1 MEVVAEGEAVD
12 FVEGVEE
19 AEGDTMTRKVVV
31 GGAGAEVEE
40 AEEGEVVCV
49 AAAAEEISQTLLLPV
64 ATGSALI
71 QSKSVIQTE
80 QYRLLIITLLYLS
93 NIIPSQKGW

>member
-1 MEVVAEGEAVD
+1 MDVEVVAEGEVVD

-19 AEGDTMTRKVVV
+19 AEGDSTTTKEGEEVVA

-40 AEEGEVVCV
+40 VEEGEVVCV
-49 AAAAEEISQTLLLPV
+49 AVEESSQILPLPV

-71 QSKSVIQTE
+71 QSKSVMQT
-80 QYRLLIITLLYLS
+80 TVSCTS
-93 NIIPSQKGW
+93 NIVPAQKGC